1 MQSFVKM
8 VSYLS
13 LRPMVYLYSHEVQS
27 YWLIHLPALLKL
39 TDNHIRSRSWQASI
53 ATSRCGIQNKFAN
66 EDRVDVPLP
75 ILVICN
81 TVTASW
87 HASDLMVGEDVDEQ
101 RKKRKQSHRPLTGF
115 HRAPRAVIKCPA
127 VPFNLR
133 TALLCSVF
141 SFLGQRLSWVL

>member
-1 MQSFVKM
+1 M

-81 TVTASW
+81 TVTAS
-87 HASDLMVGEDVDEQ
+87 
-101 RKKRKQSHRPLTGF
+101 
-115 HRAPRAVIKCPA
+115 
-127 VPFNLR
+127 
-133 TALLCSVF
+133 
-141 SFLGQRLSWVL
+141 